1 MTLRTQ
7 VLVWVGFTV
16 AVIFAVWLFRPI
28 LLPFVVG
35 IALAYILNPLVNLIQ
50 RIPFLGRGWSTFV
63 TLLLVVAVIV
73 GVFFL
78 VTPLIVTQ
86 VVGLVRDVPGY
97 VGDLQALIR
106 RLAPQFTEWLGPER
120 AAQLEASLTQFI
132 GTGVEF
138 IGNLTGQIVQ
148 SGLTVLNTLAF
159 VILTPVVTFY
169 LLLDWEGMIKGIDE
183 LLPREH
189 RREIRQVLDQI
200 DRSMAGVIRGQGS
213 VILVLCVYYATAL
226 SLTGLNFGLVIGLIT
241 GLFSFIPFVGFLT
254 GFTLSMGIALV
265 QFSPNWWFVLIVFL
279 VYMVGQ
285 FLEGNVLYPKLVGQS
300 ININPVWLMFALFAF
315 AFLFG
320 FVGLLLAVPL
330 AAITA
335 TLTRYAIKRYKESAL
350 YHGERPQRPVPGEPE
365 LALSMSAVAPEPVD
379 APEPAAAAA
388 AQSVPTT
395 AVEAMP
401 RRRKRLTPTK

>member
-7 VLVWVGFTV
+7 VLVWAGFTLV
-16 AVIFAVWLFRPI
+16 VIFAIWLFRPI

-35 IALAYILNPLVNLIQ
+35 IALAYILNPLVRIIQ
-50 RIPFLGRGWSTFV
+50 RTKIGRGWSTAV
-63 TLLLVVAVIV
+63 TMALVIALIV
-73 GVFFL
+73 GIFFL
-78 VTPLIVTQ
+78 VTPLIVSQ
-86 VVGLVRDVPGY
+86 VTGLIVRLPGY
-97 VGDLQALIR
+97 VSDLQEVIR
-106 RLAPQFTEWLGPER
+106 SLAPQLTEWLGPER
-120 AAQLEASLTQFI
+120 AAQLEDSLTQFI

-138 IGNLTGQIVQ
+138 IGTLTAQLAQ

-159 VILTPVVTFY
+159 IILTPVVTFY
-169 LLLDWEGMIKGIDE
+169 LLLDWEGMVKGIDD

-241 GLFSFIPFVGFLT
+241 GMFSFIPFVGFLT
-254 GFTLSMGIALV
+254 GFVLSMGIALV
-265 QFSPNWWFVLIVFL
+265 QFAPNWWFVLIVFL

-335 TLTRYAIKRYKESAL
+335 TLTRYAIRRYKESAL
-350 YHGERPQRPVPGEPE
+350 YHNERPHKASTNEPE
-365 LALSMSAVAPEPVD
+365 LAL
-379 APEPAAAAA
+379 
-388 AQSVPTT
+388 
-395 AVEAMP
+395 AVEDGPVPPAPAPAPAPPPVEQAEVLP

>member
-1 MTLRTQ
+1 M
-7 VLVWVGFTV
+7 WVGFTAV
-16 AVIFAVWLFRPI
+16 VIFAIWLFRPI

-35 IALAYILNPLVNLIQ
+35 IALAYLLNPLVNIVQ
-50 RIPFLGRGWSTFV
+50 RARVGRGWATAIV
-63 TLLLVVAVIV
+63 LLGVLGIIGGVVW
-73 GVFFL
+73 L
-78 VTPLIVTQ
+78 VTPLFTSQ
-86 VVGLVRDVPGY
+86 VLGLVARLPGY
-97 VGDLQALIR
+97 VRDLQEVIR
-106 RLAPQFTEWLGPER
+106 GIAPQLVEWLGPER
-120 AAQLEASLTQFI
+120 TAQLQASLSQFL

-138 IGNLTGQIVQ
+138 IGNLTAQLAQ

-159 VILTPVVTFY
+159 IILTPVVAFY
-169 LLLDWEGMIKGIDE
+169 LLLDWEGMVKGIDE

-200 DRSMAGVIRGQGS
+200 DHSMSGVVRGYGS
-213 VILVLCVYYATAL
+213 VILVLCLYYVTAL

-265 QFSPNWWFVLIVFL
+265 QFAPNWWMVAIVFA
-279 VYMVGQ
+279 VYMIGQ
-285 FLEGNVLYPKLVGQS
+285 FLEGNVLYPKLVGSS

-350 YHGERPQRPVPGEPE
+350 YHGERPSRPSPAEPE
-365 LALSMSAVAPEPVD
+365 LALD
-379 APEPAAAAA
+379 APVPEAITAEPQPPA
-388 AQSVPTT
+388 
-395 AVEAMP
+395 
-401 RRRKRLTPTK
+401 RRRKRLTPEK

>member
-7 VLVWVGFTV
+7 VLVWVGFTA
-16 AVIFAVWLFRPI
+16 AVIFAIWLFRPI

-35 IALAYILNPLVNLIQ
+35 IALAYLLNPLVNVVQ
-50 RIPFLGRGWSTFV
+50 RARIGRGWATAIV
-63 TLLLVVAVIV
+63 LLGVLALIV
-73 GVFFL
+73 GVVSL
-78 VTPLIVTQ
+78 VTPLFSTQ
-86 VVGLVRDVPGY
+86 VAGLVSRLPRY
-97 VGDLQALIR
+97 ISDLQEVIR
-106 RLAPQFTEWLGPER
+106 GFAPQLVEWLGPER
-120 AAQLEASLTQFI
+120 TEQLQSSLSQFL

-138 IGNLTGQIVQ
+138 IGNLTGQLAQ

-159 VILTPVVTFY
+159 IILTPVIAFY
-169 LLLDWEGMIKGIDE
+169 LLLDWEGMVKGIDD

-189 RREIRQVLDQI
+189 RREVRQVLDQI
-200 DRSMAGVIRGQGS
+200 DHSMAGVVRGYGS
-213 VILVLCVYYATAL
+213 VILVLCIYYATAL

-265 QFSPNWWFVLIVFL
+265 QFSPNWWLVAVVFA

-285 FLEGNVLYPKLVGQS
+285 FLEGNVLYPKLVGSS

-335 TLTRYAIKRYKESAL
+335 TLTRYALKRYKESPL
-350 YHGERPQRPVPGEPE
+350 YHGERTARPAPGEPE
-365 LALSMSAVAPEPVD
+365 LALTA
-379 APEPAAAAA
+379 PAAAELPPAPA
-388 AQSVPTT
+388 
-395 AVEAMP
+395 
-401 RRRKRLTPTK
+401 RRRKRLTPEK

>member
-7 VLVWVGFTV
+7 VLVWAGFTL

-35 IALAYILNPLVNLIQ
+35 IALAYILNPLVNIIQ
-50 RIPFLGRGWSTFV
+50 RARIGRGWSTAV
-63 TLLLVVAVIV
+63 AMLVVVAVIV

-78 VTPLIVTQ
+78 ITPLVVSQVT
-86 VVGLVRDVPGY
+86 GLVFLLPGL
-97 VGDLQALIR
+97 VGDLQDLIR
-106 RLAPQFTEWLGPER
+106 RLAPQLIEWLGPER
-120 AAQLEASLTQFI
+120 AAQFEASLTQFI
-132 GTGVEF
+132 GTGVDF
-138 IGNLTGQIVQ
+138 IVNVTGQLAQ
-148 SGLTVLNTLAF
+148 SGLTVLNTLGF
-159 VILTPVVTFY
+159 LLITPVVTFY
-169 LLLDWEGMIKGIDE
+169 LLLDWEGMVKGIDD

-200 DRSMAGVIRGQGS
+200 DRSMAGVVRGYGS
-213 VILVLCVYYATAL
+213 VILVLCIYYATAL
-226 SLTGLNFGLVIGLIT
+226 SLTGVNFGLVIGLIT

-254 GFTLSMGIALV
+254 GFVLSMGIALV
-265 QFSPNWWFVLIVFL
+265 QFAPNWWLIVIVFL

-285 FLEGNVLYPKLVGQS
+285 FLEGNVLYPRLVGQS

-335 TLTRYAIKRYKESAL
+335 TLTRYALKRYKESAL
-350 YHGERPQRPVPGEPE
+350 YHGERPQKGAAPEPE
-365 LALSMSAVAPEPVD
+365 LALSMPGVAPD
-379 APEPAAAAA
+379 APVTAPAPPAAA
-388 AQSVPTT
+388 
-395 AVEAMP
+395 EILP

>member
-7 VLVWVGFTV
+7 VLVWAGFT
-16 AVIFAVWLFRPI
+16 AFIILGVWLFRPI

-35 IALAYILNPLVNLIQ
+35 IALAYLLNSLVTIIQ
-50 RIPFLGRGWSTFV
+50 RTRIGRGWSTAV
-63 TLLLVVAVIV
+63 TMLIVIAGIV
-73 GVFFL
+73 GIFFL
-78 VTPLIVTQ
+78 ITPLIVSQ
-86 VVGLVRDVPGY
+86 VTGLVVRLPGY
-97 VGDLQALIR
+97 VSDLQEVVRRWAPAL
-106 RLAPQFTEWLGPER
+106 TEWLGPER
-120 AAQLEASLTQFI
+120 AAQLEASLAQFI

-138 IGNLTGQIVQ
+138 IGNLTAQIAQ

-159 VILTPVVTFY
+159 IILTPVVTFY
-169 LLLDWEGMIKGIDE
+169 LLLDWESMVKGIDE

-200 DRSMAGVIRGQGS
+200 DRSMAGVVRGYGS

-320 FVGLLLAVPL
+320 FVGLLLAVLL

-350 YHGERPQRPVPGEPE
+350 YHGERPLKPV
-365 LALSMSAVAPEPVD
+365 
-379 APEPAAAAA
+379 
-388 AQSVPTT
+388 
-395 AVEAMP
+395 VEAANAMAADVAASTPPTPSPPSATVEPDGPP

>member
-16 AVIFAVWLFRPI
+16 VVILTLWLLRPI

-35 IALAYILNPLVNLIQ
+35 IALAYLLNPLVNIIQ
-50 RIPFLGRGWSTFV
+50 RVPIGRGWSTAV
-63 TLLLVVAVIV
+63 AMLLVVALIV

-78 VTPLIVTQ
+78 VTPLIVSQ
-86 VVGLVRDVPGY
+86 VTGLVVLLPGI
-97 VGDLQALIR
+97 VGDLQDLLR
-106 RLAPQFTEWLGPER
+106 RLAPQLIEWLGPER
-120 AAQLEASLTQFI
+120 TAQLEASLAQFI
-132 GTGVEF
+132 GSGVDF
-138 IGNLTGQIVQ
+138 VVSLTGQVAQ

-159 VILTPVVTFY
+159 LVLTPVVTFY
-169 LLLDWEGMIKGIDE
+169 LLLDWEGMVKGIDE

-200 DRSMAGVIRGQGS
+200 DRSMAGVVRGYGS
-213 VILVLCVYYATAL
+213 VILVLCIYYATAL

-241 GLFSFIPFVGFLT
+241 GILSFIPFAGFLT
-254 GFTLSMGIALV
+254 GFTLSMSIALV
-265 QFSPNWWFVLIVFL
+265 QFAPNWWFVIIVAM

-335 TLTRYAIKRYKESAL
+335 TLTRYAIRRYKESAL
-350 YHGERPQRPVPGEPE
+350 YHGERPHRPVPGEPE
-365 LALSMSAVAPEPVD
+365 LDLPSPPVTVAATE
-379 APEPAAAAA
+379 APQPPAEPA
-388 AQSVPTT
+388 S
-395 AVEAMP
+395 
-401 RRRKRLTPTK
+401 RRRKRLTPTR